1 MTGAPRSTAESFRF
15 LKSVES
21 WKACLASGAREC
33 RISPHYEPAE
43 AERGLARS
51 LDASASC
58 PAARRLPEFALG
70 LLLPLHEPDDHRVA
84 VPDHLAENFLTRGQE
99 LAGMRRQTSATHVVL
114 DLSCPPLHAGS
125 CIGDLKIDPIKL
137 GRAGP
142 LTLPCG

>member
-1 MTGAPRSTAESFRF
+1 MRRA
-15 LKSVES
+15 
-21 WKACLASGAREC
+21 LAGVSGERRAANAGLV
-33 RISPHYEPAE
+33 PAIANAAATIE
-43 AERGLARS
+43 AFPG
-51 LDASASC
+51 
-58 PAARRLPEFALG
+58 PAARRLPALRPR
-70 LLLPLHEPDDHRVA
+70 LPFHELHDHRVA